1 MKTNVKLISK
11 ETIADGTMAFHFSKP
26 DGFEFRAGQCADFT
40 LIDPPQTDQEGDIR
54 AFSLVQA
61 PYEPDL
67 VVATRM
73 RDSAFKRVLKELS
86 TGTEVKLDVP
96 GGDFTL

>member
-26 DGFEFRAGQCADFT
+26 DDFEFRAGQCADFT
-40 LIDPPQTDQEGDIR
+40 LIDPPQTDQEGNVR

-73 RDSAFKRVLKELS
+73 RDPVGAAAGVMALRRES
-86 TGTEVKLDVP
+86 TRSSP
-96 GGDFTL
+96 RPR